1 MIILQNIS
9 KSIGSRVIFKD
20 ISFNCPTNAKV
31 ALIGNNGVG
40 KTTLL
45 NILCDFE
52 EDYSGEVIIPK
63 SVRLGYLPQI
73 INEHPEPTILAEAL
87 SGATELNSIIQE
99 RDFLLEKMAKECTQ
113 DIFDRYEYLE
123 QMFNILNGYRLEE
136 DAREILRGLGFKDE
150 QFEQPAETLSGGWRM
165 RLEFAKMLLN
175 RPNFLILDEPT
186 NHLDLPSIE
195 WFETYLKKFEGT
207 ILFVSHDKDLL
218 NRLSTHVVHLRDGQ
232 INLYKGNF
240 DAFLDA
246 FAIKQEQNLH
256 VAKKLQQQY
265 EHIEKFVD
273 RFRAS
278 ATKAKQVQSR
288 LKNLA
293 KLKMLEENIQFED
306 LEGSMRLNLNTP
318 TPSGKTVI
326 KAEKIIIGYDKPLIK
341 ELSFTILR
349 GQRVAILGANGLGK
363 TTLLKTLLGKLPLL
377 SGNITVGHN
386 VVSGYFSQE
395 HSEGLME
402 HLTILENVKEANLT
416 MREQEARALLG
427 SLGLAGEDVFK
438 YVKVLSGGEKN
449 RVALAC
455 MLAKKPNVLF
465 LDEPT
470 NHLDLYACENLG
482 NALTEFEGTVVFVSH
497 NRNFI
502 QTVATHTIYLKER
515 GAINLEKFEYFVEQ

>member
-1 MIILQNIS
+1 MIILQSIS
-9 KSIGSRVIFKD
+9 KSIGSRTIFKN
-20 ISFNCPTNAKV
+20 ISFNCPSNTKV

-45 NILCDFE
+45 NILCGFDQ
-52 EDYSGEVIIPK
+52 DYSGETIVPK
-63 SVRLGYLPQI
+63 SVRLGYLPQT
-73 INEHPEPTILAEAL
+73 INT
-87 SGATELNSIIQE
+87 IIQE
-99 RDFLLEKMAKECTQ
+99 RDLLLGKMAEDCTQ
-113 DIFDRYEYLE
+113 QIFDRYEYLE

-150 QFEQPAETLSGGWRM
+150 QFDQPVENLSGGWRM

-195 WFETYLKKFEGT
+195 WFETYLKKFDGT

-218 NRLSTHVVHLRDGQ
+218 NRLATHVIHLRDGQ

-256 VAKKLQQQY
+256 IAKKLQQQY

-288 LKNLA
+288 LKNLT
-293 KLKMLEENIQFED
+293 KLKMLEDTLHFED
-306 LEGSMRLNLNTP
+306 LDGNMCLNLNTP
-318 TPSGKTVI
+318 IPSGKTVL

-341 ELSFTILR
+341 ELSFNILK
-349 GQRVAILGANGLGK
+349 GQRIAILGANGLGK

-377 SGNITVGHN
+377 SGNITAGHN
-386 VVSGYFSQE
+386 VIPGYFSQDHE
-395 HSEGLME
+395 EGLEE
-402 HLTILENVKEANLT
+402 HLTVLQNVTAANST
-416 MREQEARALLG
+416 IREQEARALLG
-427 SLGLAGEDVFK
+427 SLGLAGEEVFK
-438 YVKVLSGGEKN
+438 HVKVLSGGEKN

-455 MLAKKPNVLF
+455 MLARKPNVLF

-482 NALTEFEGTVVFVSH
+482 NALNEYEGTVIFVSH

-502 QTVATHTIYLKER
+502 QTVATHTLYLKER
-515 GAINLEKFEYFVEQ
+515 GTVNLEKFESFI